1 MKKYILA
8 EHLKQKHTFLKTFV
22 VIMSLMPL
30 AMAFVLMP
38 PYFSVNAYN
47 WWYVILLPATF
58 ALVPAMVHRRDER
71 KLDYRA
77 VFPLHV
83 DLKKVWLSKV
93 VVASVYV
100 LFAAVIHMTGV
111 GILQSFLGSQLTPNL
126 GWDTLLFASGILFFV
141 NLWQVPLC
149 LFLAKK
155 FGLSAAVSITI
166 LLGAALGAMFADTS
180 MWLLCPYAWGARLM
194 VPILHLLP
202 NGLVAEVAEPMIE
215 NTSIIIPCALSLGI
229 FILLSG
235 ITARWFAT
243 QEVK

>member
-8 EHLKQKHTFLKTFV
+8 EHLKHKHTFLKTFV
-22 VIMSLMPL
+22 VIMPL
-30 AMAFVLMP
+30 IPVVMAFVLMP
-38 PYFSVNAYN
+38 LYFSVNAYN

-100 LFAAVIHMTGV
+100 LFAVVIHVLAV
-111 GILQSFLGSQLTPNL
+111 GILQSFISTQLTPYV
-126 GWDTLLFASGILFFV
+126 GWSTLLLASGVLFLV
-141 NLWQVPLC
+141 NWWQVPLS

-155 FGLSAAVSITI
+155 IGFSASVIINA
-166 LLGAALGAMFADTS
+166 LLGAVTGIMLADTS
-180 MWLLCPYAWGARLM
+180 LWILCPYAWGARLM

-202 NGLVAEVAEPMIE
+202 SGLVAEVGEPMLE
-215 NTSIIIPCALSLGI
+215 NTSIFIPCALSLGI
-229 FILLSG
+229 FVFVSRV
-235 ITARWFAT
+235 TARWFAA
-243 QEVK
+243 QEVE